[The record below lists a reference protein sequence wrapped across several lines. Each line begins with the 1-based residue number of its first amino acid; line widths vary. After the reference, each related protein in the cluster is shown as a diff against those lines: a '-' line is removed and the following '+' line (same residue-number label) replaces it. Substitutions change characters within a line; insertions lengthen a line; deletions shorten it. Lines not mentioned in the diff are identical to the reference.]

1 MVAGTGEPEAAQER
15 ESRRRRRRGK
25 AGAVQKRESRG
36 GAARR
41 GAVEGKKIK
50 ASTFLCKPFSILHIA
65 GEPFNGHAEN
75 AGKYDKFIIG
85 YKAQAGFYAADRLAP
100 YAKTGHLEFGG
111 KCVLREALCG
121 LGGFYRRRYWPCPR
135 MYKSSNLFTSL
146 YLTIAF
152 FTLNLVIKIY
162 KA

>member
-1 MVAGTGEPEAAQER
+1 MVAGTGEPEAAQE
-15 ESRRRRRRGK
+15 
-25 AGAVQKRESRG
+25 RESRG

-85 YKAQAGFYAADRLAP
+85 YKAQTGFYAADCLEP

-121 LGGFYRRRYWPCPR
+121 AGLVDSIAGDIGLALVCI
-135 MYKSSNLFTSL
+135 NLQTFSPHFT
-146 YLTIAF
+146 
-152 FTLNLVIKIY
+152 
-162 KA
+162 

>member
-1 MVAGTGEPEAAQER
+1 MRAGARAWWQAR

-75 AGKYDKFIIG
+75 AGKYDKFIIS

-100 YAKTGHLEFGG
+100 YAKTGHLELGG
-111 KCVLREALCG
+111 KCVLPRGAARCG

-162 KA
+162 KT

>member
-1 MVAGTGEPEAAQER
+1 MGEPGRVLLGGQL
-15 ESRRRRRRGK
+15 
-25 AGAVQKRESRG
+25 AGAVQERESRG
-36 GAARR
+36 GAVGR

-121 LGGFYRRRYWPCPR
+121 AGLVDSIAGDIGLALVCI
-135 MYKSSNLFTSL
+135 NLQTFSPHFT
-146 YLTIAF
+146 
-152 FTLNLVIKIY
+152 
-162 KA
+162 

>member
-1 MVAGTGEPEAAQER
+1 MPGRCRNGRAG
-15 ESRRRRRRGK
+15 
-25 AGAVQKRESRG
+25 G

-50 ASTFLCKPFSILHIA
+50 ASTFLCKPFSILHIV
-65 GEPFNGHAEN
+65 GEPFKGYAEN

-85 YKAQAGFYAADRLAP
+85 YKAQAGFYAADCLTP

-121 LGGFYRRRYWPCPR
+121 AGLVDSIAGDIGLALVCI
-135 MYKSSNLFTSL
+135 NLQTFSPHFT
-146 YLTIAF
+146 
-152 FTLNLVIKIY
+152 
-162 KA
+162 

>member
-1 MVAGTGEPEAAQER
+1 MVAGTGGPEAAQER

-50 ASTFLCKPFSILHIA
+50 ASTGLCKPFSILHIA

-75 AGKYDKFIIG
+75 AGKYDKFIIS

-100 YAKTGHLEFGG
+100 YAKTGHLELGASAS
-111 KCVLREALCG
+111 CERRCAVRAWWILSPEILALPS
-121 LGGFYRRRYWPCPR
+121 Y
-135 MYKSSNLFTSL
+135 
-146 YLTIAF
+146 
-152 FTLNLVIKIY
+152 V
-162 KA
+162 